1 MSLEFIEKILS
12 QSPDNIV
19 KEDVEKLIAIHGEDT
34 VTILSELWNV
44 NVVNNEEFLN
54 DKERT
59 DKDKWENIR
68 DICSSYESEMENY
81 MNSMKHQK

>member
-19 KEDVEKLIAIHGEDT
+19 KEDIEKLIAIHGEDT
-34 VTILSELWNV
+34 VAILSELWNV
-44 NVVNNEEFLN
+44 NVVRNEECLN